1 MSQVIGR
8 GTWLDKV
15 AKRIVERERARGRGM
30 DLIRV
35 ESGVGASG
43 IIHIGS
49 VGDAIRAYGVKL
61 ALGDMG
67 YNSELVAFSDD
78 MDGLRKVPAGLPDWL
93 EKYLCYPVSKIP
105 DPFGGCHGSF
115 GGHMSGLLL
124 DALDRCGI
132 EYRFQSASDAYSR
145 GLFADQ
151 VSLILRNSDLVGQ
164 RVKEMLG
171 QEKFIKVLPY
181 FPICGRCG
189 RIYVA
194 EAHRFIP
201 EEGKVL
207 YRCSGA
213 RIRGRFL
220 AGCGNEGEVS
230 IRGDGGKLSWK
241 IEFAAR
247 WAALGIRFEAY
258 GKDIADSVKFNDW
271 ISDEVLKYPHPHH
284 VRYEM
289 FLDRAGRKISK
300 SSGNVL
306 TPQTWLRYG
315 SPQSLLL
322 LMFKRIIGSRRLSV
336 EDIPNYVD
344 EYDGLEDV
352 YFGKAREENAE
363 KLRKLR
369 GLYEY
374 VNLLDPPAKP
384 SEHVPFRLLISLAR
398 LVPREQ
404 RREYVL
410 RKLNSYNMVSEPDD
424 RLLTKIS
431 LASAWADDFP
441 PPRTEVSLSEQER
454 KALGE
459 IASYIASE
467 GEAERIQGKVF
478 EVARANG
485 LKPSALFAQLYKI
498 LIGSSSGPRLGPY
511 IVDLGRESVAK
522 ALRQISG
529 GNSIPDGR

>member
-1 MSQVIGR
+1 MSEVVGR
-8 GTWLDKV
+8 GIWLDKV
-15 AKRIVERERARGRGM
+15 AQRIVEREKGLGRSM
-30 DLIRV
+30 DLMRV

-49 VGDAIRAYGVKL
+49 LGDAIRAYGVKL
-61 ALGDMG
+61 ALEDMG
-67 YNSELVAFSDD
+67 YNSELIAFSDD
-78 MDGLRKVPAGLPDWL
+78 LDGLRKVPAGLPDWL

-105 DPFGGCHGSF
+105 DPFGCHSSF
-115 GGHMSGLLL
+115 GGHMSSLLL

-132 EYRFQSASDAYSR
+132 KYRFQSASDAYSR
-145 GLFADQ
+145 GLFAEQ
-151 VSLILRNSDLVGQ
+151 ISLILRDAELVGEKI
-164 RVKEMLG
+164 REMLG
-171 QEKFIKVLPY
+171 QEKFERMLPY
-181 FPICGRCG
+181 FPICGNCG

-194 EAHRFIP
+194 EAHQFIP

-207 YRCSGA
+207 YKCTGA
-213 RIRGRFL
+213 KIRGRFL
-220 AGCGNEGEVS
+220 AGCGNEGEAK
-230 IRGDGGKLSWK
+230 IGGDEGKLSWK

-289 FLDRAGRKISK
+289 FLDRSGRKISK

-336 EDIPNYVD
+336 EDIPSYID

-352 YFGKAREENAE
+352 YFNKVRVENAE

-374 VNLLDPPAKP
+374 VNLLNPPAKP
-384 SEHVPFRLLISLAR
+384 SIHIPFRLLISLAY

-404 RREYVL
+404 RPEYIL
-410 RKLNSYNMVSEPDD
+410 KKLKSYKMISEPDD
-424 RLLTKIS
+424 RLLEKIT
-431 LASAWADDFP
+431 LASAWADDFQ
-441 PPRTEVSLSEQER
+441 PPRTEVSLNAQER
-454 KALGE
+454 KALEE
-459 IASYIASE
+459 IANYVASE
-467 GEAERIQGKVF
+467 DESEKIQSKIFEAAKQ
-478 EVARANG
+478 NS
-485 LKPSALFAQLYKI
+485 LQPSALFALVYKI

-511 IVDLGRESVAK
+511 LVDLGRENVSKIFQLLLNGK
-522 ALRQISG
+522 ACSDR
-529 GNSIPDGR
+529 